1 MLHHPKN
8 AALLRA
14 SKKSFQQQDF
24 LSSSLTT
31 QMKQQRQHVAHPPQA
46 GKLKKNLMETARALQ
61 LGQFGS
67 NQKVTGTQWKNVANI
82 HRITKEI
89 EIVWVFLKLGNP
101 TIGLLMIRNS

>member
-1 MLHHPKN
+1 MVWFKGYVLRKEAVLHGETMLHHPKN

-46 GKLKKNLMETARALQ
+46 GKLKKN
-61 LGQFGS
+61 S
-67 NQKVTGTQWKNVANI
+67 WKQHVRCSLVSLAP
-82 HRITKEI
+82 TK
-89 EIVWVFLKLGNP
+89 K
-101 TIGLLMIRNS
+101 